1 MECDIDNELVSG
13 LSYTIS
19 EYVWLHLR
27 DTLLCLGLIVIC
39 AQYSLQLRWYFM
51 NKSYLSRDREFVFHL
66 YPSTSLK
73 VHVLLLLTNHQK
85 MIDGGIQSC
94 HSWAVAVLERSE
106 TIGRWP
112 SSWCWWRWWWL
123 DFDWLGQA
131 GIDLNPRNRW
141 FSLHAVDNLE
151 TWALLKSLVAMLMV
165 WWKSSYAFCRSM

>member
-73 VHVLLLLTNHQK
+73 VHVLLLLAYVDHVTANLPMVSDSLQ
-85 MIDGGIQSC
+85 
-94 HSWAVAVLERSE
+94 V
-106 TIGRWP
+106 
-112 SSWCWWRWWWL
+112 
-123 DFDWLGQA
+123 LGQPQPTTA
-131 GIDLNPRNRW
+131 TQTN
-141 FSLHAVDNLE
+141 
-151 TWALLKSLVAMLMV
+151 
-165 WWKSSYAFCRSM
+165 